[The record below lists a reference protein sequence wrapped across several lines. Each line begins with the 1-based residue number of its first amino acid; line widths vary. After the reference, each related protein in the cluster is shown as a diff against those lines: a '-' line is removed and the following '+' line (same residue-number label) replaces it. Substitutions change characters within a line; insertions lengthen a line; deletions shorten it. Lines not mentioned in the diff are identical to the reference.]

1 MIRVLVVDDSSV
13 VRRLVAS
20 ALRAD
25 PEFEVAGFA
34 VDGEEAVERV
44 AELQPDA
51 VTLDVEM
58 PRVDGLEALRRI
70 RSRWPRLPVV
80 MLSTLTERGARV
92 TLDALSLGASD
103 YVPKPQ
109 GADSVQDAV
118 GELGD
123 QLRPRLRALV
133 GVRRMLQDPAARP
146 APRPRPT
153 VPAGTPTA
161 TPGPRPA
168 GAPPLRPELLVVG
181 CSTGGP
187 DALSQVLTALPGS
200 LRTPVLVVQHMPPVF
215 TTMFAE
221 RLDRVSGFEV
231 REATD
236 GEVVGPG
243 QVRIGPGDWH
253 LTVEDSPEG
262 LRTRLDQEPPEN
274 FCRPAVD
281 VLFRSA
287 AVARGGHVLGL
298 VLTGMGHDGLS
309 GARALTAAGG
319 AVLVQDQETS
329 VVWGMPGA
337 VAEAGLAAEVL
348 PLPAL
353 ADEVLRRTGR

>member
-1 MIRVLVVDDSSV
+1 MLVVDDSAV
-13 VRRLVAS
+13 VRRLVAT

-25 PEFEVAGFA
+25 PEFEVAGYA

-51 VTLDVEM
+51 ITLDVEM

-70 RSRWPRLPVV
+70 RARWPRLPVI

-109 GADSVQDAV
+109 GAASVNEAV
-118 GELGD
+118 GELGA

-133 GVRRMLQDPAARP
+133 GVRRMLDEPAPVRDPAPVRA
-146 APRPRPT
+146 
-153 VPAGTPTA
+153 AG
-161 TPGPRPA
+161 PGGRPA
-168 GAPPLRPELLVVG
+168 GLPAGRGRGKPPSRPDLLVVG

-187 DALSQVLTALPGS
+187 DALAQVLAALPGT
-200 LRTPVLVVQHMPPVF
+200 LRVPVLVVQHMPPVF

-221 RLDRVSGFEV
+221 RLDRVSAFEV
-231 REATD
+231 REAAD
-236 GEVVGPG
+236 GEPVGPG

-253 LTVEDSPEG
+253 VTVEPSPDG
-262 LRTRLDQEPPEN
+262 LRTRLDQGPPEN

-287 AVARGGHVLGL
+287 AAACGEHVLGL
-298 VLTGMGHDGLS
+298 VLTGMGQDGLV
-309 GARALTAAGG
+309 GARSVTGAGG

-337 VAEAGLAAEVL
+337 VAEAGLADEVL

-353 ADEVLRRTGR
+353 VEELVARIGR